1 LRIFQINNRK
11 QLAIINKNME
21 ETGLT
26 ATLVTPYKGY
36 SNIELLRRMGDKWLV
51 RICGSGR
58 ELEVYEDEFI
68 LD

>member
-1 LRIFQINNRK
+1 
-11 QLAIINKNME
+11 ME